1 MDSSTEKVCAC
12 GSSEKQERITKEEEQ
27 RMRGAERERERA
39 KEAEERAFKERE
51 EREAKEREEKI
62 RRDKELLEMM
72 EKEKAA
78 AAEARKTRQWEA
90 EVQEAA
96 AKEKRERAV
105 QERATL
111 AAASAVGDSIVQKV
125 DAVMEAYILKGRN
138 LPLNLKSVVVA
149 LQVVAPGNSPSVITS
164 TKLADAS
171 DIPVKSPSSL
181 ANWQHRAPV

>member
-1 MDSSTEKVCAC
+1 VCFC
-12 GSSEKQERITKEEEQ
+12 GSSEKQERITKDEEQ

-39 KEAEERAFKERE
+39 KEAEQRAVKERE
-51 EREAKEREEKI
+51 EKVAKEREEKI

-78 AAEARKTRQWEA
+78 ATEARKTKQREA
-90 EVQEAA
+90 EEQEAA

-105 QERATL
+105 QERAL
-111 AAASAVGDSIVQKV
+111 AAASAVEDSIVQKV

-149 LQVVAPGNSPSVITS
+149 LQVAAPGNSPSVVTS

-171 DIPVKSPSSL
+171 DIPVTSPSSL
-181 ANWQHRAPV
+181 EKLQRRATA